1 MSPLTAP
8 VNIQHDS
15 SGHGGARSGHAW
27 EEETLFFQA
36 EDYLQD
42 ILKHIDAAKQS
53 IIVETYIFD
62 FDEVG
67 KRLIQHL
74 VKAQARGVKVRVLM
88 DGVGSGSDGDR
99 TAQALEHQGVPVKI
113 YRPLP
118 WQTYHYKRALTR
130 GNLINKLLYF
140 IRRINQRNHRKQL
153 IIDNQLL
160 WSGSLNISQK
170 HLPIKLGGEGWQD
183 YGVKVSGANVAI
195 MAGQFD
201 DVWFRRPI
209 RLSRNLFG
217 AYWDTLSQWSRKRR
231 NQQLLHNINA
241 ARQRIYIVNAYF
253 APASKIIKALK
264 QARNRG
270 VDVQILVTA
279 RSDIKLFPLLT
290 ASYYADLLEA
300 GIRVYEYQPGF
311 LHAKA
316 LLIDQFALIGS
327 TNFNHRSYLH
337 DQELD
342 IILSKA
348 QSITALEQQFYRDQ
362 LASQEVLFN
371 ANKGWRWKIL
381 GHLPRL
387 LRYWM

>member
-8 VNIQHDS
+8 VKTQLRS
-15 SGHGGARSGHAW
+15 AKRGAARLDHAW
-27 EEETLFFQA
+27 KEETLFFQA
-36 EDYLQD
+36 DIYLQD
-42 ILKHIDAAKQS
+42 ILRHIDTAQQS

-62 FDEVG
+62 YDDVG
-67 KRLIQHL
+67 KQLIEHL
-74 VKAQARGVKVRVLM
+74 VKAQARGVNVRVLM
-88 DGVGSGSDGDR
+88 DGVGSSHDADR

-118 WQTYHYKRALTR
+118 WQIYHYKRALTR

-153 IIDNQLL
+153 IIDNQQL

-170 HLPIKLGGEGWQD
+170 HLPRSQGGDGWQD
-183 YGVKVSGANVAI
+183 YGVKVSGANVAA

-201 DVWFRRPI
+201 DLWFRRPI
-209 RLSRNLFG
+209 RLSRGLFRT
-217 AYWDTLSQWSRKRR
+217 YWDTLSQWSRKRR
-231 NQQLLHNINA
+231 NQLLLHKINA
-241 ARQRIYIVNAYF
+241 AHERIYIVNAYF
-253 APASKIIKALK
+253 APASNIIKALK
-264 QARNRG
+264 QARYRG

-290 ASYYADLLEA
+290 ASYYADLLQA

-342 IILSKA
+342 IVLSKA
-348 QSITALEQQFYRDQ
+348 QSIAALEQQFYRDR